1 MPKPIDRLM
10 QRDMT
15 RKEFLS
21 TLGLGIVA
29 ILGFG
34 RVVEMLSG
42 HSINKNISNRSS
54 LGYSNGDY
62 GGGSD
67 SSSTKPSTTS
77 TKRSV

>member
-1 MPKPIDRLM
+1 MLKPIDQLM
-10 QRDMT
+10 QKDMT

-42 HSINKNISNRSS
+42 HSVKKNISNHSS
-54 LGYSNGDY
+54 LSYNSRDY

-67 SSSTKPSTTS
+67 SSSSKLSTTS